1 MRIED
6 PQPPVVFVTGTSRG
20 LGHYLRAALLA
31 KKYVVYGSSR
41 YGGSDSNTL
50 KLDVTQTTDC
60 GQAIEEVVQREGKID
75 VLINNVGSHLY
86 GAAIETNEAELQEQ
100 LQTNFFGAVNMTRG
114 VLPHMLRQGNGR
126 IINIS
131 SVDGFVTKLSIA
143 RFFTPE
149 KIFERLVVRQTA
161 PELLDERGA

>member
-50 KLDVTQTTDC
+50 KLDVTQTTGC

-114 VLPHMLRQGNGR
+114 RIASHAQTGQWTHHQHKLRR
-126 IINIS
+126 W
-131 SVDGFVTKLSIA
+131 LC
-143 RFFTPE
+143 P
-149 KIFERLVVRQTA
+149 QTQHCA
-161 PELLDERGA
+161 VFYTGEDL

>member
-1 MRIED
+1 
-6 PQPPVVFVTGTSRG
+6 
-20 LGHYLRAALLA
+20 
-31 KKYVVYGSSR
+31 
-41 YGGSDSNTL
+41 
-50 KLDVTQTTDC
+50 
-60 GQAIEEVVQREGKID
+60 
-75 VLINNVGSHLY
+75 
-86 GAAIETNEAELQEQ
+86 
-100 LQTNFFGAVNMTRG
+100 MTRG